1 MTELITG
8 IDLVTEQIRVANGL
22 PLRIKQ
28 EDVRFNGHAI
38 ECRINAE
45 DSDTFMPSPGMVHR
59 FHAPGGPGIRVD
71 THLYD
76 GYKIP
81 PNYDAMVAKV
91 IAHGPDRATAIARMR
106 VALSEL
112 VVEGVK
118 TNTALQQRN
127 MVDQMFGVGGANIHY
142 LERRL
147 AEARK

>member
-1 MTELITG
+1 ITQ
-8 IDLVTEQIRVANGL
+8 EQVS
-22 PLRIKQ
+22 
-28 EDVRFNGHAI
+28 FTGHAI

-45 DSDTFMPSPGMVHR
+45 DPDTFMPSPGLVKR

-76 GYKIP
+76 DYRIP

-118 TNTALQQRN
+118 TNTPLQQRN
-127 MVDQMFGVGGANIHY
+127 MVDQMFQVGGANIHY

-147 AEARK
+147 AQEKDAQKGRG